1 MTVIVWKS
9 SVRKIMSCVGT
20 KKNNRCASFENGVFL
35 LVEES
40 IYFRIVTVF
49 RTVLYYFQT
58 SQSLVQSNTV
68 DSRNQGIQGKTSV
81 KALFALLFFG
91 VLSLC
96 SRVSFI

>member
-1 MTVIVWKS
+1 MKTVC
-9 SVRKIMSCVGT
+9 M
-20 KKNNRCASFENGVFL
+20 FL

-91 VLSLC
+91 VLV
-96 SRVSFI
+96 VSHLFKEKLDINTSI

>member
-1 MTVIVWKS
+1 MKTVC
-9 SVRKIMSCVGT
+9 M
-20 KKNNRCASFENGVFL
+20 FL

-68 DSRNQGIQGKTSV
+68 DSSNQGIQGKTSV

-91 VLSLC
+91 VLV
-96 SRVSFI
+96 VSHLFKEKLDINTSI